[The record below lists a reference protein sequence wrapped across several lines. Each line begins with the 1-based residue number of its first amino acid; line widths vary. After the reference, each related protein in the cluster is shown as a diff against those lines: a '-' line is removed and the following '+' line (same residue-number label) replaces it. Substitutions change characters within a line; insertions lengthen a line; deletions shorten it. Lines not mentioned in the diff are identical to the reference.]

1 MGRGVG
7 ENRGSVP
14 VEGHVM
20 ETETTTTLLG
30 RGGCCV
36 A

>member
-1 MGRGVG
+1 MGRGLG
-7 ENRGSVP
+7 GNRGSVP

-30 RGGCCV
+30 RSGCCV